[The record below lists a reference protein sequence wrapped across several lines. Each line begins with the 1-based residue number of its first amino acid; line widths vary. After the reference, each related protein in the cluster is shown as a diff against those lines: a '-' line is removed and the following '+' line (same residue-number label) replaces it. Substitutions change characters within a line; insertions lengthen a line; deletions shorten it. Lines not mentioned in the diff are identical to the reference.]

1 MRQLTEQ
8 ELQTLLAKLAGY
20 TGRSLNN
27 LIVPQSDSED
37 DRHVFRLQGNRVYYV
52 KKSLAD
58 LSTSFPRDTLLSL
71 GTCIGKF
78 TKTGKFRIHITVA
91 SLALDV
97 IAPHARYKVWIKD
110 NGIMPY
116 LYGSNVV
123 KAHVGRWS
131 EDIPEHTGV
140 LVYDSND
147 TPLGFGV
154 TARSTAE
161 IRKLDPTAI
170 AVFRQADIGEYLR
183 EEDTLFTTYFQSPQ
197 SNGES
202 TSALNKIFDSYR
214 DAPEENPDGI
224 GIEGAMRFLGDIQV
238 QLDEVA
244 CLGIAE
250 LLKSP
255 SMGEFTREGFVNGW
269 RGVGCD
275 NQQKMIAHAADIRAR
290 IPAEPDL
297 FRRVYRYTFPLCRM
311 QGQRNLQFDIAVEQ
325 WRLFFTPEHGGIQ
338 WNTPTTPWLDWWI
351 EYLEERGKRPVN
363 KDLWE
368 QVEVF
373 LRKTLEDENF
383 GWWSADAAWPGT
395 LDDFVGWVQAKRGKS
410 AEEMEVE

>member
-1 MRQLTEQ
+1 MPPYSGVQKQLISQFVNFTE
-8 ELQTLLAKLAGY
+8 AKDA
-20 TGRSLNN
+20 
-27 LIVPQSDSED
+27 V
-37 DRHVFRLQGNRVYYV
+37 
-52 KKSLAD
+52 AA
-58 LSTSFPRDTLLSL
+58 
-71 GTCIGKF
+71 KF
-78 TKTGKFRIHITVA
+78 
-91 SLALDV
+91 L
-97 IAPHARYKVWIKD
+97 
-110 NGIMPY
+110 
-116 LYGSNVV
+116 
-123 KAHVGRWS
+123 KAHRWNV
-131 EDIPEHTGV
+131 EE
-140 LVYDSND
+140 
-147 TPLGFGV
+147 
-154 TARSTAE
+154 
-161 IRKLDPTAI
+161 AI
-170 AVFRQADIGEYLR
+170 DA
-183 EEDTLFTTYFQSPQ
+183 YFQSPQ